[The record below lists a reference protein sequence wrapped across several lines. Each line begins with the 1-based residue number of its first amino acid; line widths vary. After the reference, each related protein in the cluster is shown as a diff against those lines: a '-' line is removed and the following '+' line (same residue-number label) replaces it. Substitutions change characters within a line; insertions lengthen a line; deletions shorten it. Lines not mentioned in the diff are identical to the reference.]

1 MSTATEQH
9 KALVTYCADHTCT
22 TCPMHSPALGCID
35 PDDYCVVSHAL
46 DKLEPLA
53 VAEGAII

>member
-1 MSTATEQH
+1 MSSATDQH
-9 KALVTYCADHTCT
+9 KALVTYCAEHTCA
-22 TCPMHSPALGCID
+22 TCPVSDPALACIE
-35 PDDYCVVSHAL
+35 PTDYCVVSHAL